1 MPERIQPVP
10 PEAAPLLG
18 DPHPLVARLGSPAGL
33 AGLSPV
39 RGTMPVTDVVSLRRF
54 VASYRDE
61 ILVPVEL
68 PAIHRAHGHATRQEV
83 RELIAFDGQLAA
95 EPRLQSFAAASRA
108 VGRSQLHRL
117 LPMRDVRL
125 VRRYWQAA
133 EAGEAQ
139 AWHVLVYGVVL
150 AVFALPLRQGLA
162 NYARQTLGGFVE
174 SAAGPL
180 RLPENER
187 CELIGELLAAVPAA
201 VEATLAA
208 AGPPRLLAI

>member
-1 MPERIQPVP
+1 MPERIQPAS
-10 PEAAPLLG
+10 PEVAPLLG
-18 DPHPLVARLGSPAGL
+18 DPHPLVAHLGSPAGL
-33 AGLSPV
+33 AGLAPLP
-39 RGTMPVTDVVSLRRF
+39 GATPVTDMASLRRF
-54 VASYRDE
+54 VAAYRDE

-68 PAIHRAHGHATRQEV
+68 PAIHRAHGHAARQEA
-83 RELIAFDGQLAA
+83 RELIALDRQLAA
-95 EPRLQSFAAASRA
+95 DPRLRSFAAASRA

-133 EAGEAQ
+133 ETGEAQ

-180 RLPENER
+180 RLPEDRRHALTE
-187 CELIGELLAAVPAA
+187 ELLATVPAA
-201 VEATLAA
+201 VETTLAA